1 MRQIEI
7 KAWDGESWNVLE
19 SHEAREERL
28 PWADRGIDLAK
39 VAEVKADRE
48 WVNRLMGVES

>member
-48 WVNRLMGVES
+48 WINRLMGVES